1 MLLLLDKTGSNETA
15 KVEGEGRGRHAKSRL
30 QFPYRQAVAAR
41 LNQQADNLQAG
52 RVSEFGE
59 ATRGNIDVHP
69 EIIISLDADCNYNSG
84 YVVGMRLK
92 DRKSA
97 VASAPGVAGVRVW
110 HLMSRGRGHGGSN
123 RCRRSFVLPIL
134 FRRRRLLHG
143 PLALVDAPSGATL
156 GLRVSA
162 RRSCSGAGINAFLKP
177 PARWI
182 GPSGG
187 NTHG

>member
-41 LNQQADNLQAG
+41 LNQQADNPQPG

-69 EIIISLDADCNYNSG
+69 ETIIISLDADCNYNSG

-97 VASAPGVAGVRVW
+97 VASAPGAAGVRVW
-110 HLMSRGRGHGGSN
+110 HRMSRGRGPWTQQPLPEVVRVAYPRELWVNEKGVSGS
-123 RCRRSFVLPIL
+123 
-134 FRRRRLLHG
+134 
-143 PLALVDAPSGATL
+143 DA
-156 GLRVSA
+156 R
-162 RRSCSGAGINAFLKP
+162 
-177 PARWI
+177 
-182 GPSGG
+182 
-187 NTHG
+187 